1 VGGWLDALLQLVL
14 GLPAGLVYP
23 VLGGLAALEN
33 LVPPVPADTIVLL
46 GGFLA
51 GRGAVDP
58 WAVFLVV
65 WICNILGALAVYA
78 LGYHYGPAFFHGRV
92 GRRLLQ
98 PRQLASLDAFYRR
111 YGFNVIFVSRFLP
124 MFRALVPVFAGVSRL
139 GVVRTAIPMAI
150 ASGLWYGLLVWLGA
164 TTGRN
169 WEQIRDVIDR
179 SGRWLWIPALLAL
192 AGVVVWWWRTRGPHS
207 PE

>member
-1 VGGWLDALLQLVL
+1 M
-14 GLPAGLVYP
+14 
-23 VLGGLAALEN
+23 
-33 LVPPVPADTIVLL
+33 
-46 GGFLA
+46 
-51 GRGAVDP
+51 
-58 WAVFLVV
+58 
-65 WICNILGALAVYA
+65 
-78 LGYHYGPAFFHGRV
+78 
-92 GRRLLQ
+92 LQ

-111 YGFNVIFVSRFLP
+111 YGFSVIFVSRFLP

-192 AGVVVWWWRTRGPHS
+192 AGVVIWWWRTRGPHS
-207 PE
+207 VE